1 MKLCDAAKWVV
12 VLATGAGLS
21 LPAAAQEQP
30 DYEALVRVM
39 RECAK
44 IEEMAARASCYD
56 NTVRAERLIA
66 GDAASAE
73 SPPTPSTRQSSTA
86 RAPEP
91 RSFGAE
97 TLPRPDVGEEEASD
111 GALLAVT
118 KARRMEPGIYQLTLN
133 DGGQWLFVDA
143 VPMSYAPPR
152 AGSTIQLRRAALGSF
167 QMLYDDQRPVRIR
180 RVR

>member
-1 MKLCDAAKWVV
+1 MKLCDAAKLIA
-12 VLATGAGLS
+12 VLTTGAGLS

-56 NTVRAERLIA
+56 YTFRAERLIA
-66 GDAASAE
+66 GDAASADWGT
-73 SPPTPSTRQSSTA
+73 TPSTPRSST

-91 RSFGAE
+91 NSFGAE
-97 TLPRPDVGEEEASD
+97 TLPKPNAGEEEASD
-111 GALLAVT
+111 DALLAVT
-118 KARRMEPGIYQLTLN
+118 EARRIEPGIYRLTLD

-152 AGSTIQLRRAALGSF
+152 AGSTIELRRAALGSF
-167 QMLYDDQRPVRIR
+167 QMLYADQRPVRIR